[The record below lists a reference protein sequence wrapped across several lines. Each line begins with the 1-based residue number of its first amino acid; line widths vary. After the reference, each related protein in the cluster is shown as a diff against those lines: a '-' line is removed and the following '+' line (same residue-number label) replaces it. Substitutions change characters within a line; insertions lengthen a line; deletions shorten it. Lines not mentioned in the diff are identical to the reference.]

1 MVLGALAL
9 LLFSFIVC
17 QMLMRFRISAGG
29 SNGISARYLD
39 ARSVWSKTDHH
50 RIESM
55 IVGAKLSA
63 LKEGRWY
70 EHGMRF
76 GLGGFTTLIAGLVG
90 DYWGPA
96 VGGLFL
102 AFPAVLCAS
111 ATLVETHETSGEVRA
126 WRDAPSTRNRCRG
139 AGCRRGRARMPGARE
154 FRAGGVASYT
164 ELRNLVTWCR
174 VDPLAC
180 SVCDMLAHA
189 PWYGRP
195 HLYATL
201 KAKRGVDANQLCR
214 KSSKRIN
221 VNSM

>member
-1 MVLGALAL
+1 
-9 LLFSFIVC
+9 
-17 QMLMRFRISAGG
+17 
-29 SNGISARYLD
+29 
-39 ARSVWSKTDHH
+39 
-50 RIESM
+50 M

-111 ATLVETHETSGEVRA
+111 ATLVETHERREK
-126 WRDAPSTRNRCRG
+126 CERG
-139 AGCRRGRARMPGARE
+139 VMGHRRGTDAAALDVTGAALGCPGLAS
-154 FRAGGVASYT
+154 FALAVWLLTPSLGIWSLGVGSILWLVAS
-164 ELRNLVTWCR
+164 VTCWR
-174 VDPLAC
+174 MRRGV
-180 SVCDMLAHA
+180 
-189 PWYGRP
+189 GRP

-201 KAKRGVDANQLCR
+201 KAKRGVDANQPCR
-214 KSSKRIN
+214 KCSKRIN
-221 VNSM
+221 VNST